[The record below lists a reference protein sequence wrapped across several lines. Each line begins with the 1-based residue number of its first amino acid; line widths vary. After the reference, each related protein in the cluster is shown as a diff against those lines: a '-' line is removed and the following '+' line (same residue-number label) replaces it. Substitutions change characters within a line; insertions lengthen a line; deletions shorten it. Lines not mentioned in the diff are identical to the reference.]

1 MSVLKSRRHVSKLEV
16 LNAAFS
22 LTDYTLDKLTNPDK
36 FPKSTRWIYGY
47 KMSDLCLEI
56 SSNIKRANAVR
67 VDDKYG
73 DPRKQIQER
82 LRLQNVAGAA
92 CEALIEYIERAYVHL
107 PLSGR
112 ETDHWVGLV
121 IDVEKKLEAW
131 RKSDID
137 AYKAKYTKR

>member
-1 MSVLKSRRHVSKLEV
+1 MSVLKSRRHVSNLNV
-16 LNAAFS
+16 LNAAFT
-22 LTDYTLDKLTNPDK
+22 LTDYTLDKITTIDK

-56 SSNIKRANAVR
+56 SSNIKRANAVH
-67 VDDKYG
+67 VDEKYG
-73 DPRKQIQER
+73 DVRKQLQER
-82 LRLQNVAGAA
+82 LHLQSVAGGA

-112 ETDHWVGLV
+112 EVDHWVGLV

-131 RKSDID
+131 RKSDIESF
-137 AYKAKYTKR
+137 KKKYVKK